1 MNWEILFS
9 PLIYPRYS
17 FCHLYPRYNLYHWY
31 PEYNFYLAPRAINLS
46 KDESKTTTHQIMMWF
61 CFTPTTNSVLVQVGG
76 GIPNLTLE
84 GVHSGTQWSWSQCT
98 QYPVCTKCE
107 RATITLGTHWVWTED
122 VRGDRMHGVIRLSNM
137 IELLPPPLAEGALG
151 DTIGGVAC
159 SREGGQ
165 LNSPPSYRCR
175 SVLGG
180 CCLLKRW
187 RASEC
192 NLTPLKGIL
201 IISPLAGSELGDTI
215 FPTCISKI

>member
-1 MNWEILFS
+1 
-9 PLIYPRYS
+9 
-17 FCHLYPRYNLYHWY
+17 
-31 PEYNFYLAPRAINLS
+31 
-46 KDESKTTTHQIMMWF
+46 
-61 CFTPTTNSVLVQVGG
+61 
-76 GIPNLTLE
+76 
-84 GVHSGTQWSWSQCT
+84 
-98 QYPVCTKCE
+98 
-107 RATITLGTHWVWTED
+107 
-122 VRGDRMHGVIRLSNM
+122 MHGVIRLSNM

-165 LNSPPSYRCR
+165 LNSPPPYRGR
-175 SVLGG
+175 SALGG

>member
-1 MNWEILFS
+1 MKAKPQHIRLWCGFALLLPPIVFLFRWVGVS
-9 PLIYPRYS
+9 
-17 FCHLYPRYNLYHWY
+17 
-31 PEYNFYLAPRAINLS
+31 
-46 KDESKTTTHQIMMWF
+46 QIWLLRV
-61 CFTPTTNSVLVQVGG
+61 CTV
-76 GIPNLTLE
+76 
-84 GVHSGTQWSWSQCT
+84 VHSGLDLNVPNTQCVPSVRQLLGHSYW
-98 QYPVCTKCE
+98 V
-107 RATITLGTHWVWTED
+107 TLGTHWVWSED

-165 LNSPPSYRCR
+165 LNSPPPYRGR
-175 SVLGG
+175 SALGG